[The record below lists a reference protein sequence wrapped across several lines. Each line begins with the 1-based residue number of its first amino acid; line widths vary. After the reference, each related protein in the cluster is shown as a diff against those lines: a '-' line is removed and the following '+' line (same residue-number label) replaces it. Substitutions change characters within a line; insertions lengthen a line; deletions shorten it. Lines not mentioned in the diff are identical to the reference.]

1 MRTLLLLALLA
12 LASCESPT
20 QHNPTLYGE
29 VSVYISSEWLDLD
42 KRRIRD
48 QILTMNRLG
57 PRFVETN
64 FGSTARVI
72 VRRFDSQNCELTG
85 AGRHFLGTRIAEID
99 PVCTPGDTAFR
110 TTVGHEIGHVL
121 GMAHVCKYAGETSDC
136 SPIGFGDALMNPIL
150 GEDSDPLTPIRFT
163 DSPTELDLMEFRRVW
178 RPDGG

>member
-1 MRTLLLLALLA
+1 MRPLLLIALLLSA
-12 LASCESPT
+12 CESST
-20 QHNPTLYGE
+20 QFNPSTYGE
-29 VSVYISSEWLDLD
+29 VSVFISSEWLDLD

-48 QILTMNRLG
+48 QLLTMNRLG

-72 VRRFDSQNCELTG
+72 VRRFESQNCEISG
-85 AGRHFLGTRIAEID
+85 AGRHFLGTRVAEID

-121 GMAHVCKYAGETSDC
+121 GMSHVCKYAGEVSDC
-136 SPIGFGDALMNPIL
+136 SPVGFGDALMNPIL
-150 GEDSDPLTPIRFT
+150 GEDDDMLSPIRFT
-163 DSPTELDLMEFRRVW
+163 DSPTELDLTEFRRVW